1 MGYRTLIETW
11 VGMSWAEITDNW
23 KPPAKKEDYEAA
35 VEGEKNKLAN
45 AIWRASSSV
54 RRRANLTR

>member
-11 VGMSWAEITDNW
+11 VGMSWEEITDHW

-35 VEGEKNKLAN
+35 VEGKKTSSLTPS
-45 AIWRASSSV
+45 WRASSSV